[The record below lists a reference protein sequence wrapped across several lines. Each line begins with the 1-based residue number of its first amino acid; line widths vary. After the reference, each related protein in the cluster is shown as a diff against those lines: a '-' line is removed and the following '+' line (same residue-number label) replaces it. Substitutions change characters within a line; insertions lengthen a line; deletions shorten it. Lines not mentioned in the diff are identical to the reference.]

1 MVNLVAAQKPLLHG
15 LMKMAGIIPHAVEI
29 DSGTAMNIWVP
40 SETLSKPKKK
50 SNKKKTAT
58 IIEEPL
64 IKPPSKPVVVLVHGF
79 AAEGIVTWQFQ
90 VGSLTKKYSVYVP
103 DLLFFGGSFTDNPD
117 RSPAFQAECLAKGLR
132 KLGIERCTVV
142 GFSYGGMVAFKMAEM
157 YPRMVEA
164 LVVSG
169 SILAM
174 TDSIS
179 AATLEGLGFSSSS
192 ELLLPTSVKGCKAL
206 LKVAAHKKLWFP
218 DRLHKD
224 FLEVMFNNRKERGEL
239 LEGLV
244 VSTKDTNIP
253 KFPQRIHLLW
263 GEQDQIFK
271 MEHAQDMKGQ
281 LGENAT
287 FEGIKK
293 AGHLVHL
300 ERPCVYSRCLNRF
313 LASLHEANNETA
325 ASA

>member
-15 LMKMAGIIPHAVEI
+15 LMKMAGIQPHTIEI
-29 DSGTAMNIWVP
+29 EPGTVMSIWVP
-40 SETLSKPKKK
+40 SETIQKPKK
-50 SNKKKTAT
+50 SKTAEVAT
-58 IIEEPL
+58 TA
-64 IKPPSKPVVVLVHGF
+64 KPTKPVVVLVHGF

-103 DLLFFGGSFTDNPD
+103 DLLFFGSSVTDSSD
-117 RSPAFQAECLAKGLR
+117 RSPRFQAECLAKGLR
-132 KLGIERCTVV
+132 KLGIEKCTLV
-142 GFSYGGMVAFKMAEM
+142 GFSYGGMVAFKMAEL
-157 YPRMVEA
+157 YPDLVEA

-179 AATLEGLGFSSSS
+179 HTTLSSLGFNSSA
-192 ELLLPTSVKGCKAL
+192 ELLLPTTVKGCRAL

-224 FLEVMFNNRKERGEL
+224 FLEVMFNNRKEREEL

-244 VSTKDTNIP
+244 VSNKDTNIP
-253 KFPQRIHLLW
+253 DFPQRIHLLW
-263 GEQDQIFK
+263 GKNDQIFK
-271 MEHAQDMKGQ
+271 LELAQKMKEE
-281 LGENAT
+281 LGDNAT
-287 FEGIKK
+287 IEGIEK

-300 ERPCVYSRCLNRF
+300 ERPCVYNRCLNKF
-313 LASLHEANNETA
+313 LASFHAHANQAKYEV
-325 ASA
+325 